1 MGKLSGQP
9 VTPLTKELHDKCI
22 EQSES
27 GKCVWVV
34 DTSDNQFAGEFPWHV
49 DSLKFYNYLIIL
61 ELTHTLLPQ
70 FLVSCR
76 VPTCK
81 VIVVRKAFETDFYL
95 KVTFAKI
102 SVTRLG
108 DLLGLWAKF

>member
-34 DTSDNQFAGEFPWHV
+34 DTSDNQFAGEFP
-49 DSLKFYNYLIIL
+49 
-61 ELTHTLLPQ
+61 
-70 FLVSCR
+70 
-76 VPTCK
+76 
-81 VIVVRKAFETDFYL
+81 
-95 KVTFAKI
+95 
-102 SVTRLG
+102 
-108 DLLGLWAKF
+108 